1 MDTIETNKT
10 LTKEFKKATTP
21 MWKDKFELVGC
32 PVNGMHC
39 TSILPEINALYGAS
53 EMAHMDKEYVK
64 AAELLQKAFH
74 KTLELKQPGCAAC
87 VEMFQGSIKQTMKV
101 MEDEVYGMSVGF
113 FRKKRYEKLHLILTG
128 FINRM
133 KMFPVKEAKVYSPN
147 ESVSVS

>member
-1 MDTIETNKT
+1 METIETKKQFT
-10 LTKEFKKATTP
+10 GEFKNETTP

-53 EMAHMDKEYVK
+53 EIARMDKEYVK

-87 VEMFQGSIKQTMKV
+87 VEMFQGSIKQTMKI
-101 MEDEVYGMSVGF
+101 MEDEVYDMSVGF
-113 FRKKRYEKLHLILTG
+113 FRKKRYEKLHSILTG
-128 FINRM
+128 FIRRW
-133 KMFPVKEAKVYSPN
+133 KMFPVNEANAFASSKSG
-147 ESVSVS
+147 SVL